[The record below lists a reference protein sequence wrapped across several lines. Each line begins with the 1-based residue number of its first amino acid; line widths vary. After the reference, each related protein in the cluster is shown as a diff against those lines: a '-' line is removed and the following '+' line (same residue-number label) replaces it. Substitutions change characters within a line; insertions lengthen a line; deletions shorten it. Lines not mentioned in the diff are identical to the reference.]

1 MRAELIIN
9 PRATTTSARVIDVL
23 VHAFAD
29 ELDLHVTMTTHPGH
43 AYKIGEQSRL
53 DRTDLVIT
61 LGGDGVIHEVVN
73 GLLTDGPGPDVPML
87 ATIPGG
93 SGNVFVRALGLPL
106 DPVETAGEILESLRE
121 KSVRTIGL
129 GRVHTDIG
137 SRWFVANAGLGI
149 DAEIIEAMEQQRA
162 AGHTA
167 TPTRYLR
174 TSLRQYLART
184 NRKHPALTI
193 TRAGGPPLEKVFLAI
208 VQNTAPW
215 TYFGR
220 WPIDPCP
227 QADFDAGLDL
237 FALRGLG
244 LPTALRAA
252 RRMIWSVPAGSTRRS
267 IVVWHDQTTFTV
279 TADRPI
285 PLQTDGESAGRVRK
299 AEFWSVPEALRT
311 VAPPLANSDK

>member
-1 MRAELIIN
+1 VRAELIIN

-29 ELDLHVTMTTHPGH
+29 ELDLHVTMTTHAGH
-43 AYKIGEQSRL
+43 AHKIGEQARL
-53 DRTDLVIT
+53 DGTGLVIT

-73 GLLTDGPGPDVPML
+73 GLLTDGPGPDVPIL

-93 SGNVFVRALGLPL
+93 SGNVFARALGLPL
-106 DPVETAGEILESLRE
+106 DPVEAAGAILECLRADRFR
-121 KSVRTIGL
+121 SIGL
-129 GRVHTDIG
+129 GRVHSDAG

-149 DAEIIEAMEQQRA
+149 DAEIIESMEQQRA
-162 AGHTA
+162 AGHVA
-167 TPTRYLR
+167 TPNRYLR
-174 TSLRQYLART
+174 TALRQYFART
-184 NRKHPALTI
+184 DRKHPALTI
-193 TRAGGPPLEKVFLAI
+193 RRPGQPAIDQVSVTI

-244 LPTALRAA
+244 VPTALRAV
-252 RRMIWSVPAGSTRRS
+252 RRMVMSVSAGSTRRS
-267 IVVWHDQTTFTV
+267 LIVWHDQSTFTV
-279 TADRPI
+279 EADRPI
-285 PLQTDGESAGRVRK
+285 PLQTDGESAGRVRI
-299 AEFWSVPEALRT
+299 AEFWSVPKALRT
-311 VAPPLANSDK
+311 VALPTNKSDK